1 METTK
6 RIAAGTG
13 KVMLAVLVG
22 VLMPVL
28 IWVALGVALNQKLRQ
43 RAVER
48 KPATI
53 GEVLSGARQA
63 DVIRRDR

>member
-6 RIAAGTG
+6 RIMKGTG
-13 KVMLAVLVG
+13 KVMLAILVG

-28 IWVALGVALNQKLRQ
+28 IWVALGVSINQKLRQ
-43 RAVER
+43 RSTQR

-53 GEVLSGARQA
+53 GEILSHAEPT
-63 DVIRRDR
+63 RRER